1 MLPVFP
7 TPPSS
12 KRAVNKAGKAIAN
25 GSRADD
31 DFELVDQW
39 RSAHGYVLNTFQIFL
54 KRRIAQ
60 SGIKA
65 EFAQRLK
72 RRHTVIDK
80 LGRKRPDGSPL
91 MGDVTSMHDF
101 AGCRLIFPD
110 IKELQKFRDFLHSSE
125 SLKTVRHQLRHERSK
140 YDYIEN
146 PKSSGYRGIHDIF
159 AHRPRPHRRS
169 GVNSQP
175 WHDLL
180 VEVQYRTHVQHA
192 WATALE
198 ISDILDN
205 ERTKFDLTDSDRV
218 RFFSIASEL
227 LARKHEGLS
236 KSFDDLSM
244 DQLRDN
250 FLELDQKLGILS
262 KLDALKKVSRV
273 VIKKHNVLNLTLDK
287 RGKPKLE
294 VLNFRNAAEAIEAA
308 NALESSTDSINAV
321 YVHADN
327 PKQLQSAYRNYFN
340 NPVDFVKLIKR
351 CF

>member
-1 MLPVFP
+1 MPVFP

-12 KRAVNKAGKAIAN
+12 KRSVNKAGKAIAN
-25 GSRADD
+25 GSSNEE

-54 KRRIAQ
+54 KRRINQ
-60 SGIKA
+60 TGIKA

-80 LGRKRPDGSPL
+80 LQRKRPDGTPL

-110 IKELQKFRDFLHSSE
+110 IKSLQKFRAYLHSSD
-125 SLKTVRHQLRHERSK
+125 SMKTVRHQLRHDPVK

-146 PKSSGYRGIHDIF
+146 PKVSGYRGIHDIF

-169 GVNSQP
+169 GVNSEP

-198 ISDILDN
+198 ISDILDG
-205 ERTKFDLTDSDRV
+205 ERTKFDLTDSERV
-218 RFFSIASEL
+218 RFFAIASEL
-227 LARKHEGLS
+227 LARRHEGLI
-236 KSFDDLSM
+236 KRFDDLSTE
-244 DQLRDN
+244 QLREQ
-250 FLELDQKLGILS
+250 FLQLDKKLDILS
-262 KLDALKKVSRV
+262 KLDALKKVSGV
-273 VIKKHNVLNLTLDK
+273 VVKKHNVLNLTLDK
-287 RGKPKLE
+287 KGKPKLE
-294 VLNFRNAAEAIEAA
+294 VLNFKNAADAIEAA
-308 NALESSTDSINAV
+308 NALESSTESINAV

-340 NPVDFVKLIKR
+340 NPIDFVKLIKK
-351 CF
+351 CL